1 MPAVV
6 NKAICNG
13 CAGLERQECIY
24 NCPYDAIEL
33 VDGKAVVDRDKC
45 DECKICIEVCPVRA
59 IVLE

>member
-6 NKAICNG
+6 NKGICNG
-13 CAGLERQECIY
+13 CAGLDRPECIR
-24 NCPYDAIEL
+24 NCPHEAIVLFE
-33 VDGKAVVDRDKC
+33 GKAVVDRDKC

>member
-6 NKAICNG
+6 NRDICNG
-13 CAGLERQECIY
+13 CAGLEREECIH
-24 NCPYDAIEL
+24 NCPYDAIAM
-33 VDGKAVVDRDKC
+33 VGGKAVVDKVKC